1 VKVRYRVNATEA
13 GRPALLE
20 FMTSKETTVSRY
32 PRGSS

>member
-1 VKVRYRVNATEA
+1 MRGSAVAATEA

-20 FMTSKETTVSRY
+20 FMTSTETAVSRN